1 MQSMISIAAQAR
13 ANRAANREVKKEEMK
28 RKKTKNIET
37 VAIDIN
43 EVGVDSTGNNET
55 LLISY
60 EKKTE
65 VRDIDI
71 QTDLYT
77 SYYNLIKSDRALS
90 TATGIPNFEIFH
102 VIVSNVK
109 KLCNKAKNESFRNF
123 KANNKNKLSV
133 EEKVMLTF
141 IKLKQNISFAFL
153 ATLFNCYSVKT
164 CRRIFVNM
172 INILRA
178 CFKDC
183 IPWPSKQEILQ
194 NIPNCFLPFPDIRI
208 ILDCTEIL
216 LQKPKSVCCQAITY
230 SNYKSNYTLKFM
242 TGVTPAGTI
251 SFVSRCYG
259 GRFSDKAICEQSNLF
274 SLLEKGDKIMID
286 RGFFID
292 AKCKEHDI
300 QIVRPPFLKNK
311 NQLSAEEALLSQQI
325 AKARVHIERS
335 NQRLK
340 VFNILKGR
348 FPTGLIFLC
357 EDIFM
362 IICGLVN
369 ISSPILNDDKF
380 LV

>member
-1 MQSMISIAAQAR
+1 MQKVVPTAR
-13 ANRAANREVKKEEMK
+13 THRVAKRDARKVNEKEKEEIVK
-28 RKKTKNIET
+28 DTDEA

-43 EVGVDSTGNNET
+43 DVGVDSAGNNKT
-55 LLISY
+55 LPIADE
-60 EKKTE
+60 EK
-65 VRDIDI
+65 RDISI

-77 SYYNLIKSDRALS
+77 SYYDLIKSDRELS
-90 TATGIPNFEIFH
+90 TVTGIPNFEIFH

-109 KLCNKAKNESFRNF
+109 KLYNNNAKS
-123 KANNKNKLSV
+123 KLSV

-172 INILRA
+172 ISVLRA
-178 CFKDC
+178 CFDDC
-183 IPWPSKQEILQ
+183 IHWPSKQEILR

-230 SNYKSNYTLKFM
+230 SNYKSNYTLKYM
-242 TGVTPAGTI
+242 TGITPAGTI

-259 GRFSDKAICEQSNLF
+259 GRFSDKAIFEQSNLF
-274 SLLEKGDKIMID
+274 SLLEKSDRIMID
-286 RGFFID
+286 RGFFIEEQ
-292 AKCKEHDI
+292 CKEHDI
-300 QIVRPPFLKNK
+300 QIVRPPFLKNRS
-311 NQLSAEEALLSQQI
+311 QLSAEEALLSQQI

-348 FPTGLIFLC
+348 FPISLVHLC
-357 EDIFM
+357 EDIFI

-369 ISSPILNDDKF
+369 VCSPILNDDKF
-380 LV
+380 PV